1 MAWMAPEPEPESG
14 IGCCCNDCAPGELV
28 ERESKGRDSA
38 EALEQVGGG
47 FLAGVQNAAGV
58 VMEALQD
65 DGVSEESD
73 QGRTGGHHWFQ
84 HKSYVHHSH
93 ITVKMVG
100 VFVAVGLIVVSIL
113 DIFGIARDSKDAKP
127 FHYVHNVWNLF
138 FGVLMI
144 FMDAPARWLGKGA
157 AWQSALWQK
166 APSLGKARGRAM
178 VHFYVGVINCAMIN
192 WSPFTMWTIVNIAR
206 GGSLVA
212 CSIIMLL
219 NHHTYHCQRRSHV
232 RKNFTGAAAAAKA
245 QEALDDFKEEA
256 LEVRAYIAK
265 NHCSTRIVCFLVALA
280 LIVIS
285 ILGMINVLGALF
297 SPFHYVIGVFNFI
310 WAIMIALIDGEASWF
325 AKCGNCR
332 ATLFQWFPVFG
343 TLPGRSFLHFYVGSI
358 NAVMLPG
365 GLLDI
370 AYCALGGTLIL
381 CSLLM
386 LCHHNY
392 CLEIPK
398 MMHMQT

>member
-1 MAWMAPEPEPESG
+1 MAPEPEPEG
-14 IGCCCNDCAPGELV
+14 FGCCCNDCAPGELV
-28 ERESKGRDSA
+28 EPASKGRDSA

-73 QGRTGGHHWFQ
+73 PGAGGHHWFQ

-100 VFVAVGLIVVSIL
+100 VFVAIGLIVISIL
-113 DIFGIARDSKDAKP
+113 DIFGIARDPADALP
-127 FHYVHNVWNLF
+127 FHYVHNIWNIF

-144 FMDAPARWLGKGA
+144 FMDAPAKWLGKGA
-157 AWQSALWQK
+157 AWQTALWQK
-166 APSLGKARGRAM
+166 APSLGKARGRAL
-178 VHFYVGVINCAMIN
+178 VHFYVGVINLAMVN
-192 WSPFTMWTIVNIAR
+192 WSPFTLWTIVNLAR
-206 GGSLVA
+206 GGSLVT
-212 CSIIMLL
+212 CSVIMLL

-232 RKNFTGAAAAAKA
+232 RRNFNGAAAAAKA
-245 QEALDDFKEEA
+245 SEALHEFQEEA
-256 LEVRAYIAK
+256 LEVRSYIAK
-265 NHCSTRIVCFLVALA
+265 NHCTTRIVSFLAAIA

-297 SPFHYVIGVFNFI
+297 SPFHYVIGIFNFF
-310 WAIMIALIDGEASWF
+310 WAIIIALIDGEASWF

-332 ATLFQWFPVFG
+332 VSLFRWFPVFA
-343 TLPGRSFLHFYVGSI
+343 TLPGRSMLRFYVGSI
-358 NAVMLPG
+358 NVVMLPG
-365 GLLDI
+365 GLMDFL
-370 AYCALGGTLIL
+370 YVALGGTLML

-398 MMHMQT
+398 MMKLPGST